1 MKGVTLNDVNTVLCL
16 GAHSDDIE
24 IGCGGSLL
32 QMIDVNPNLEV
43 HWCVFSG
50 DHVRKKEA
58 QASAEQFVSGA
69 EKSSIE
75 TYDFRDSFFPDQ
87 WAEIK
92 ASLSALAERI
102 KPDLIFSHRLEDRHQ
117 DHRVVSELTWCAF
130 RDHLILE
137 YEIPKYEGDLGN
149 PNWYVPISERHC
161 GKKIE
166 TLLECFDSQL
176 NKPWFDD
183 ELFRSLM
190 RVRGNECNSSSRYA
204 EAFYCRKVACG
215 FLPPGG

>member
-1 MKGVTLNDVNTVLCL
+1 
-16 GAHSDDIE
+16 
-24 IGCGGSLL
+24 
-32 QMIDVNPNLEV
+32 
-43 HWCVFSG
+43 
-50 DHVRKKEA
+50 
-58 QASAEQFVSGA
+58 VSGA
-69 EKSSIE
+69 EKTSID
-75 TYDFRDSFFPDQ
+75 TYQFRDSCFPVQ
-87 WAEIK
+87 WSDIR
-92 ASLSALAERI
+92 ASLSGPAERI

-137 YEIPKYEGDLGN
+137 YEIPKYEHDLGN
-149 PNWYVPISERHC
+149 PNSYPPISERHC
-161 GKKIE
+161 GKKIP

-190 RVRGNECNSSSRYA
+190 RIRGSECNSFSRYA

-215 FLPPGG
+215 FLPAFATITRGTRT